1 MNTETMHPRIRAKV
15 QRYLALFFLNSS
27 RMTAQQRGDYIIKL
41 AAWAAEKSAN
51 QYELDMILKPKQVDS
66 KMLYQLRDVVLSHCA

>member
-1 MNTETMHPRIRAKV
+1 
-15 QRYLALFFLNSS
+15 
-27 RMTAQQRGDYIIKL
+27 MTAQQRGDYIIKL